1 MEKDAETGGS
11 RQNAIDFR
19 DQQDELAG
27 RENGRIKRFLSPETR
42 AEAKEQQRKDEQ
54 FRSLLD
60 YLLHNDPEYAALY
73 RKVSHRLHEIELA
86 AAEALQQ
93 AKERIAD
100 MEEKAGTLNGRK
112 VFLSRDGKRAYS
124 EDGREISAEGMSRII
139 RSEDAPSWE
148 DYQEA
153 KKERDD
159 ITRYQD
165 GVLNPIK
172 ERIADK
178 ENPVPKDELEG
189 MLDDMDKEM
198 PKSVK
203 AKDSRE
209 HHLSMNAEIKD
220 EASSS
225 KEQYLNAPPVKSH
238 FDTARMDIPDLTVI
252 PTPTSVPKLI

>member
-1 MEKDAETGGS
+1 
-11 RQNAIDFR
+11 
-19 DQQDELAG
+19 
-27 RENGRIKRFLSPETR
+27 
-42 AEAKEQQRKDEQ
+42 
-54 FRSLLD
+54 
-60 YLLHNDPEYAALY
+60 
-73 RKVSHRLHEIELA
+73 
-86 AAEALQQ
+86 
-93 AKERIAD
+93 
-100 MEEKAGTLNGRK
+100 MEEKACTLNGRK

-124 EDGREISAEGMSRII
+124 EDGKEISTEGMSRII
-139 RSEDAPSWE
+139 RSQDAPSWE

-153 KKERDD
+153 KKERED

-189 MLDDMDKEM
+189 MLEDMDKEM
-198 PKSVK
+198 PRSIKVK
-203 AKDSRE
+203 DNHS
-209 HHLSMNAEIKD
+209 HHTSMNAEIKD